1 MFAARRLFPV
11 LVAALLSVQP
21 VCIAGAAAA
30 RPATG
35 AIERIE
41 VHSKLVDPR
50 TIEVWLPD
58 GYAERARAGQ
68 RFQVLYMHD
77 GQMLFD
83 PSATWNKQAWHVD
96 VALDRLARAGR
107 IAPTIVV
114 AIPNNGKY
122 RASEYIPQKIV
133 DRLAPDLKA
142 RFVHAALED
151 RPQSDNYLRFL
162 VTELKPLIDQR
173 YATRP
178 EPAATFIMGSSMGG
192 LISVYAF
199 CEYPN
204 VFGGAAGLSTHWVGS
219 FEANASI
226 PIAAFGYLDSHLPPP
241 SGRRLYLDHGT
252 ETLDALYGPSQAFVD
267 EIARVHGYAAPGYL
281 SRVYPGTNHSEA
293 AWADRLDVPLQFLLS
308 GAARP

>member
-1 MFAARRLFPV
+1 MLVLRRILPLVFAAM
-11 LVAALLSVQP
+11 AAVQP
-21 VCIAGAAAA
+21 LAATGAPLA

-35 AIERIE
+35 TIERIDMP
-41 VHSKLVDPR
+41 SRLVDPR

-58 GYAERARAGQ
+58 GYAERARGGQ

-83 PSATWNKQAWHVD
+83 PATTWNKQAWHVD
-96 VALDRLARAGR
+96 VAMDRLARAGR

-133 DRLAPDLKA
+133 DRLAPGLKA
-142 RFVHAALED
+142 QFIHAALED
-151 RPQSDNYLRFL
+151 RPQSDNYLRFI

-199 CEYPN
+199 CEYPQ
-204 VFGGAAGLSTHWVGS
+204 VFGGAAGLSTHWIGS

-226 PIAAFGYLDSHLPPP
+226 PIAAFGYLDEHLPAPA
-241 SGRRLYLDHGT
+241 GRRLYLDHGT
-252 ETLDALYGPSQAFVD
+252 ETLDALYGPSQAFVE
-267 EIARVHGYAAPGYL
+267 EILRVHGYAPPAYL

-293 AWADRLDVPLQFLLS
+293 AWAERLDVPLQFLL
-308 GAARP
+308 GR